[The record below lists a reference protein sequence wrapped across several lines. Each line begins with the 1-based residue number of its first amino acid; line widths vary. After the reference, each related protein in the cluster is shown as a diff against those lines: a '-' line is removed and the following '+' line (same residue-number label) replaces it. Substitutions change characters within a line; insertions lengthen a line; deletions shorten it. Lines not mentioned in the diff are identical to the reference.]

1 MSGVLHARDGR
12 AAVTQELAVEML
24 RRMLVIREFEGLLPR
39 LYNEGLSRGSSHPAI
54 GQEAVAVG
62 ACMALRESDLIT
74 STHRGHGHTIAKG
87 GNVRRMMAELLGREN
102 GYCRGKG
109 GSMHIADF
117 SIGMLGANGIVGG
130 GIGIAGGA
138 ALSASMRDSGEVVV
152 CFLGDA
158 ALNQGAFLEVGN
170 MAAIWRLPLVFVC
183 ENNQFAMS
191 GRASQMIGVTDLAK
205 RAEGLGFPGRTVDG
219 MNVLEVHAAVGERVD
234 AARAGEGPSLVV
246 ATCYRFEGH
255 FAGDAQAY
263 RTKEEAEEWL
273 AKDPVVTF
281 RAALVAEGILSEQ
294 EAEEL
299 EAVAREEIT
308 AALAAAKESP
318 LPAPETAWEDV
329 YA

>member
-1 MSGVLHARDGR
+1 MSGALSMSGGR
-12 AAVTQELAVEML
+12 AIAPDLAVEML
-24 RRMLVIREFEGLLPR
+24 RKMLLIREFELLLPR

-62 ACMALRESDLIT
+62 ACAALRPADLIT
-74 STHRGHGHTIAKG
+74 STHRGHAHTIGKG
-87 GNVRRMMAELLGREN
+87 GDVRRMMAELLGRED

-138 ALSASMRDSGEVVV
+138 ALSASMRGSDEVVL
-152 CFLGDA
+152 CFIGDA

-170 MAAIWRLPLVFVC
+170 MAAIWGLPLVFVC

-191 GRASQMIGVTDLAK
+191 GRASAMIGVADLSR
-205 RAEGLGFPGRTVDG
+205 RADGLGFPGETVDG
-219 MNVLEVHAAVGERVD
+219 MDVLEVYRAVGERVE
-234 AARAGEGPSLVV
+234 AARRGAGPSLVV

-255 FAGDAQAY
+255 FAGDTQGY

-273 AKDPVVTF
+273 ARDPVATF
-281 RAALVAEGILSEQ
+281 KAAVVADGILSER
-294 EAEEL
+294 EADSL
-299 EAVAREEIT
+299 EADAREEVA
-308 AALAAAKESP
+308 AALTDAKESP
-318 LPAPETAWEDV
+318 LPPREAAWEDV
-329 YA
+329 DG

>member
-1 MSGVLHARDGR
+1 MSLRMRDGTVQLEPER
-12 AAVTQELAVEML
+12 AVELL
-24 RRMLVIREFEGLLPR
+24 RRMLLIREFDGILPR
-39 LYNEGLSRGSSHPAI
+39 LYNEGLTRGSSHAAI

-62 ACMALRESDLIT
+62 ACAALRETDLIT

-87 GNVRRMMAELLGREN
+87 GDLVRMMAELLGREA

-138 ALSASMRDSGEVVV
+138 ALSASLRGTDDVVV
-152 CFLGDA
+152 CFIGDA
-158 ALNQGAFLEVGN
+158 ALNQGVFLEVGN

-191 GRASQMIGVTDLAK
+191 GRPAQMIAVADLAR
-205 RAEGLGFPGRTVDG
+205 RAEGVGFPGRTVDG
-219 MNVLEVHAAVGERVD
+219 MDVLEVHAAVSESVA
-234 AARAGEGPSLVV
+234 AARSDGGPSLVV

-255 FAGDAQAY
+255 FAGDTQVY
-263 RTKEEAEEWL
+263 RSKEEDERWL
-273 AKDPVVTF
+273 ARDPVVGF
-281 RAALVAEGILSEQ
+281 RALLVAEGVLSED
-294 EAEEL
+294 EAGAL
-299 EAVAREEIT
+299 ESAARNAVA

-318 LPAPETAWEDV
+318 PPDPETAWEDV

>member
-1 MSGVLHARDGR
+1 VSGVL
-12 AAVTQELAVEML
+12 AAGGETVTSELAVEML
-24 RRMLVIREFEGLLPR
+24 RRMLVIREFERLLPH
-39 LYNEGLSRGSSHPAI
+39 LYTEGLTRGSSHPAI

-62 ACMALRESDLIT
+62 ACMALLESDLIT

-87 GNVRRMMAELLGREN
+87 GDVRRMIAELLGRES

-138 ALSASMRDSGEVVV
+138 ALSASMRGSDQVVV
-152 CFLGDA
+152 CFIGDA

-191 GRASQMIGVTDLAK
+191 ARPSAMVGVRDLAR
-205 RAEGLGFPGRTVDG
+205 RADGLGFPGATIDG
-219 MNVLEVHAAVGERVD
+219 MNVLEVYASVHERVE
-234 AARAGEGPSLVV
+234 AARSGEGPSLVV

-255 FAGDAQAY
+255 FAGDTLAY
-263 RTKEEAEEWL
+263 RPRGEAEEWF
-273 AKDPVVTF
+273 ARDPLVTF
-281 RAALVAEGILSEQ
+281 RAALAESGILSEQ
-294 EAEEL
+294 GADEL
-299 EAVAREEIT
+299 EAAARDEVA
-308 AALAAAKESP
+308 AALEEGKASP
-318 LPAPETAWEDV
+318 LPAPAAAWEDV
-329 YA
+329 VD